1 MLLYNL
7 RLAWKSVRRHPVLS
21 GLIVLGIALGV
32 AVSTTFIT
40 VYHVLAQ
47 DPLPGQS
54 DKLHY
59 VRLNTWG
66 AQPPRDT
73 GTFIPHKIT
82 YRDYAALRQSPI
94 PSRQAAG
101 AEVELVVRPAASG
114 IVGDAGRPFRQTG
127 RLVSADFFAMFQ
139 VPFLYGSAWDR
150 AADGKPEA
158 VAVIGAALND
168 RLFGGEDSVGRTVR
182 FAEQDFRV
190 VGVLDPWRPPVRAY
204 SLVDDALDSSPEE
217 IFLPFEWVAPLELVN
232 SDGTMT
238 WQGEAD
244 PEASFATQLSTSERL
259 WVQYWVELP
268 DAARRE
274 AYQSFLASYAS
285 EQHRLGRFPNSQET
299 RLTPMVALMEE
310 QEVVP
315 PQAKAL
321 ALISLL
327 FLTVAAVN
335 LIGLFL
341 GKFLA
346 RAPVVGV
353 RRALGASRRA
363 IFLQHLVECELVAL
377 AGGVLGLTLSFG
389 ALAFINGVD
398 DDLAV
403 FQLDGTMAA
412 AALLLSLAAGA
423 IAGLY
428 PAWRI
433 CAIPPARHLRNQ

>member
-7 RLAWKSVRRHPVLS
+7 RLAWMSVRRHPVLS
-21 GLIVLGIALGV
+21 SLIVLGIALGV
-32 AVSTTFIT
+32 AVATTFIT
-40 VYHVLAQ
+40 LYHVLAQ

-59 VRLNTWG
+59 VRLNSWG
-66 AQPPRDT
+66 GQPPGD
-73 GTFIPHKIT
+73 GSSFIPDKIT
-82 YRDYAALRQSPI
+82 YRDYAALRRSEI
-94 PSRQAAG
+94 PTRQTAT
-101 AEVELVVRPAASG
+101 AEVQLIVRPAASG
-114 IVGDAGRPFRQTG
+114 VTGDAGRPFRQAG
-127 RLVSADFFAMFQ
+127 RIVSADFFAMFQ
-139 VPFLYGSAWDR
+139 VPFRYGSAWDR
-150 AADGKPEA
+150 AADAKPEA

-182 FAEQDFRV
+182 FQEQDFRV
-190 VGVLDPWRPPVRAY
+190 VGVLDHWQPAVRSY
-204 SLVDDALDSSPEE
+204 DMVDSPLGNSPDE
-217 IFLPFEWVAPLELVN
+217 IYLPFEWIAPLELVN
-232 SDGTMT
+232 SGSSMS
-238 WQGEAD
+238 WQDED
-244 PEASFATQLSTSERL
+244 QDATFVERLQSSERL

-274 AYQSFLASYAS
+274 AFASLLTSYVA
-285 EQHRLGRFPNSQET
+285 EQHRLGRFPVSQDS
-299 RLTPMVALMEE
+299 RLTPLVALMEE
-310 QEVVP
+310 KEVVP

-321 ALISLL
+321 ALISVL

-346 RAPVVGV
+346 RAPIVGV

-363 IFLQHLVECELVAL
+363 IFVQHLVECELVAL
-377 AGGVLGLTLSFG
+377 AGGVLGLALSFT
-389 ALAFINGVD
+389 ALRLINRVD
-398 DDLAV
+398 DDLAM
-403 FQLDGTMAA
+403 FHLDGTMVA
-412 AALLLSLAAGA
+412 AALLLALAAGA

>member
-7 RLAWKSVRRHPVLS
+7 RLAWLSVRRHPVLS
-21 GLIVLGIALGV
+21 SLIVLGIALGV
-32 AVSTTFIT
+32 AVATTFIT
-40 VYHVLAQ
+40 LYHVLAQ

-54 DKLHY
+54 ARLHY
-59 VRLNTWG
+59 VRMNSWG
-66 AQPPRDT
+66 GPPPREAD
-73 GTFIPHKIT
+73 TFIPDKIT
-82 YRDYAALRQSPI
+82 YRDMAALRRSEI
-94 PSRQAAG
+94 PTRQTPSS
-101 AEVELVVRPAASG
+101 EVQVVVRPEASG
-114 IVGDAGRPFRQTG
+114 VGGAEARPFRQAG

-139 VPFLYGSAWDR
+139 APFLYGSGWDR
-150 AADGKPEA
+150 SADSKPEA

-182 FAEQDFRV
+182 FEEQDFRV
-190 VGVLDPWRPPVRAY
+190 VGVLDHWQPPVRSY
-204 SLVDDALDSSPEE
+204 DLIDSPLGSSPEE
-217 IFLPFEWVAPLELVN
+217 IYLPFEWVGPLELLN
-232 SDGTMT
+232 SDSSMNWDGPD
-238 WQGEAD
+238 ED
-244 PEASFATQLSTSERL
+244 ASFVEQLQASERL

-268 DAARRE
+268 DAARSE
-274 AYQSFLASYAS
+274 AYRSFLNAYVA
-285 EQHRLGRFPNSQET
+285 EQHRLGRFAVSQES
-299 RLTPMVALMEE
+299 RLTPLVALMEE
-310 QEVVP
+310 KEVVP

-327 FLTVAAVN
+327 FLVVAAVN

-341 GKFLA
+341 GKFLT
-346 RAPVVGV
+346 RAPTVGV

-377 AGGVLGLTLSFG
+377 VGGTLGIALSYG
-389 ALAFINGVD
+389 ALELINRVD

-403 FQLDGTMAA
+403 FHLDATMVAA
-412 AALLLSLAAGA
+412 AVLLALAAGA

>member
-7 RLAWKSVRRHPVLS
+7 RLAWMSVRRHPVLS
-21 GLIVLGIALGV
+21 SLIVLGIALGV

-40 VYHVLAQ
+40 LYHVLAQ

-54 DKLHY
+54 ARLHY
-59 VRLNTWG
+59 VRMNSWG
-66 AQPPRDT
+66 GPPPREA
-73 GTFIPHKIT
+73 GTFIPDKIT
-82 YRDYAALRQSPI
+82 YRDMAALRQSKI
-94 PSRQAAG
+94 PTRQTPSS
-101 AEVELVVRPAASG
+101 EVELVVRPAASG
-114 IVGDAGRPFRQTG
+114 VAGAEARPFRQTG
-127 RLVSADFFAMFQ
+127 RLVSADFFSMFQ

-150 AADGKPEA
+150 AADAKPEA

-182 FAEQDFRV
+182 FEEQDFRV
-190 VGVLDPWRPPVRAY
+190 VGVLDHWQPPVRSY
-204 SLVDDALDSSPEE
+204 DLVDSPLGSSPEE
-217 IFLPFEWVAPLELVN
+217 IFLPFEWVGPLELVN
-232 SDGTMT
+232 TDNTMT
-238 WQGEAD
+238 WQGDDE
-244 PEASFATQLSTSERL
+244 EASFVERLPVSERL
-259 WVQYWVELP
+259 WIQHWVELP
-268 DAARRE
+268 DAARSG
-274 AYQSFLASYAS
+274 AYRSFLTAYVA
-285 EQHRLGRFPNSQET
+285 EQHRLGRFPVSQES
-299 RLTPMVALMEE
+299 RLTPLVALMEE
-310 QEVVP
+310 KEVVP

-346 RAPVVGV
+346 RAPIVGV

-363 IFLQHLVECELVAL
+363 IFLQHLVECELVAF
-377 AGGVLGLTLSFG
+377 AGGVLGLALSFG
-389 ALAFINGVD
+389 ALKLINRVD

-403 FQLDGTMAA
+403 FHLDPTMVA
-412 AALLLSLAAGA
+412 AALLLALAAGA